1 MKVFFGFVLFAM
13 IGVTTW
19 ASMSSSIV
27 EGFRYL
33 FSNPWGIATLGDTY
47 FSFTII
53 YLWMA
58 YKEPALGKRVAWL
71 IAVYAFGT
79 LAISIFALHELYLQK
94 DKGIEAFLL
103 RKQT

>member
-1 MKVFFGFVLFAM
+1 MKVFFGFVMIAM
-13 IGVTTW
+13 VAVTTW
-19 ASMSSSIV
+19 ASFDSSIV

-33 FSNPWGIATLGDTY
+33 FQNRWGIATLGDTY

-58 YKEPALGKRVAWL
+58 YKEPALSKRIIWL

-79 LAISIFALHELYLQK
+79 IAIS
-94 DKGIEAFLL
+94 AFGAVLG
-103 RKQT
+103 